1 MRFAWEN
8 KAVEAVMHS
17 RNSFKLSFSSFAAMP
32 RSWFCSHA
40 SWPLSPHSASS
51 PLSYILASCCFLQLY
66 YAFLC
71 LVAYSLCPSG
81 RGNATVQWVVLSH
94 LQILEHFWISYWD
107 SRLDTTSSYTKFQWK
122 TSTTI
127 TPYQVLWTIRS
138 N

>member
-1 MRFAWEN
+1 MRFAWEV

-81 RGNATVQWVVLSH
+81 RGNTTVQWVILSH

-107 SRLDTTSSYTKFQWK
+107 SRLTQLLHTQSFNEKNSTNITAISS
-122 TSTTI
+122 
-127 TPYQVLWTIRS
+127 PLD